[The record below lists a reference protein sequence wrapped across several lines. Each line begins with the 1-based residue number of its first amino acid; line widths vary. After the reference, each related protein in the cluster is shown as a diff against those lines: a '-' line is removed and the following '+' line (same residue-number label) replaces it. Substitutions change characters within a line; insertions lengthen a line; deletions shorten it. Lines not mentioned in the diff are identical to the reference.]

1 MTEIKQDVA
10 GGSRVKVTNLD
21 DVYVSSEA
29 SEAQQLPRLP
39 DVVEEATAAA
49 NAPTFHSEP
58 GGHQLFVFCLHA
70 KGVNLWTPICL
81 QFMDTVSVLVSK
93 LVLASVCVFSVALKA
108 TYKAR
113 LIVLEGLKKPD
124 RGEVSCW
131 SWCFP
136 DESSLI
142 WNASPPS

>member
-49 NAPTFHSEP
+49 NAPPIHSEP
-58 GGHQLFVFCLHA
+58 GA
-70 KGVNLWTPICL
+70 GVTNFFFSVYLPRGGNLWTPICL
-81 QFMDTVSVLVSK
+81 QFMDTMSVSLFQS
-93 LVLASVCVFSVALKA
+93 
-108 TYKAR
+108 
-113 LIVLEGLKKPD
+113 
-124 RGEVSCW
+124 
-131 SWCFP
+131 
-136 DESSLI
+136 
-142 WNASPPS
+142 

>member
-21 DVYVSSEA
+21 DVYVSSS

-113 LIVLEGLKKPD
+113 VKVLEGHRISSKSPPRDWNL
-124 RGEVSCW
+124 GEVNCRK
-131 SWCFP
+131 
-136 DESSLI
+136 ENGVSLTRVH
-142 WNASPPS
+142 